1 MQKYG
6 VINKMEGDG
15 HVQRTQQLLTT
26 LVTNYTQLLGSNL
39 VGIYLHGSYVLGSYN
54 EDVSDLD
61 YVVVVRHALTATN
74 KRELMSVTLHKLWP
88 LAPKKGLEF
97 HVMVQSALRP
107 FQTPIPFDFHF
118 SKYHYQDYVQSP
130 NQYIQTMHG
139 TDPDLAAHLTIM
151 NHYGQVLTGP
161 VIAEVF
167 SPIPPAV
174 YWQALVFDIAD
185 AQTEITV
192 DPVYVTLNLCRVL
205 ASQRSGLILS
215 KSGGGQWGLAHLDLR
230 WQPLINAALQTYSG
244 NLPTIRF
251 DSSDLT
257 DFATMALTAIL

>member
-1 MQKYG
+1 M
-6 VINKMEGDG
+6 
-15 HVQRTQQLLTT
+15 QRTQQLLTA
-26 LVTNYTQLLGSNL
+26 LVTSYTQVLGSNL

-61 YVVVVRHALTATN
+61 YVVVVHHALTATN
-74 KRELMSVTLHKLWP
+74 KRELMSVTLQKLWP

-97 HVMVQSALRP
+97 HVLVQAALRP
-107 FQTPIPFDFHF
+107 FEALIPFDFHF
-118 SKYHYQDYVQSP
+118 SKYHYQNYLQAPD
-130 NQYIQTMHG
+130 QYIQTMHG
-139 TDPDLAAHLTIM
+139 TDPDLAAHLTIL

-161 VIAEVF
+161 AIAAVF

-185 AQTEITV
+185 AQAEITV

-205 ASQRSGLILS
+205 AYQRSGLILS
-215 KSGGGQWGLAHLDLR
+215 KNGGGRWGLDHLALR
-230 WQPLINAALQTYSG
+230 WRPLIDAALQTYNGKPASG
-244 NLPTIRF
+244 RI

-257 DFATMALTAIL
+257 DFATMVLTTIL